1 MHTDQTALNSM
12 QYSVILTLVCV
23 RQTKE
28 FDIEITFSVH
38 LILIMI
44 VKTKKML
51 LCQAV
56 PNYVT
61 MYVNN

>member
-38 LILIMI
+38 LVLIMI